1 MSKIYYKDN
10 NVRLYKGDCIN
21 ILDDIEEKSIDMIFA
36 DPPYFLSNGGITCKS
51 GKMSKVDK
59 GKWDK
64 VDSFE
69 GKYKF
74 NKEWIS
80 KCKRVLKDNG
90 TMWISGTIHNIYVVG
105 FILEELGFKILNNIT
120 WEKTN
125 PPPNISC
132 RYFTHSTETILWVR
146 KEGKKKSH
154 FYNYKLMDFQIV
166 QLPRM
171 IYDPSTKTY
180 KSMPFFYQ
188 TEKEEILEK
197 EINSIKKLVKREERY
212 KYFR

>member
-69 GKYKF
+69 EKYKF

-146 KEGKKKSH
+146 KEGKKNSH
-154 FYNYKLMDFQIV
+154 FYNFCHFSL
-166 QLPRM
+166 L
-171 IYDPSTKTY
+171 
-180 KSMPFFYQ
+180 
-188 TEKEEILEK
+188 
-197 EINSIKKLVKREERY
+197 
-212 KYFR
+212 